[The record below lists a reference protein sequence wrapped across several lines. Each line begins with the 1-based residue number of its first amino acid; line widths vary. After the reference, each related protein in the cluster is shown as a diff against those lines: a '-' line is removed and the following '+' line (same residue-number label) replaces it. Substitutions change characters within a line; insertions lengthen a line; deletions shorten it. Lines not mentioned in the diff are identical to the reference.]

1 MLKKILNAF
10 RSKSDKK
17 PISKMSNQYNELT
30 EEELHER
37 FSVLDFT
44 WIKGD
49 NTGNSERFVRINS
62 VDLGNGQPTR
72 FIQFQ
77 GGNRINVDL
86 ISEYMAMFPKAP
98 DNVNFN
104 PAPQATP
111 QILQLQKPDQ
121 KKPTTTSV
129 ESISYGESQVKNNT
143 HDENS
148 PIYKLLSKQKK
159 NMIDVSIKLK
169 MNLPSKELYTVLID
183 SFEGAESEVINYII
197 DGIEIDE
204 IKKSL
209 AESIKKNYYNLTPKV
224 APEKPSKSTK
234 STETAN

>member
-1 MLKKILNAF
+1 MLKKILKAF

-62 VDLGNGQPTR
+62 VDMGNDKPSR

-77 GGNRINVDL
+77 GGNRINVEL
-86 ISEYMAMFPKAP
+86 VNEYMAMFPKAP

-104 PAPQATP
+104 PVPQVAPQIPVQP
-111 QILQLQKPDQ
+111 QQ
-121 KKPTTTSV
+121 KKSTTTSV

-143 HDENS
+143 TDENS

-159 NMIDVSIKLK
+159 NMVDVSIKLK

-209 AESIKKNYYNLTPKV
+209 AESIKKNYYNIAPKA

-234 STETAN
+234 STETVN